1 MDLIFSFT
9 QEVRI
14 GRSKMIVHS
23 WCGEMGEE
31 SCARGAPGEEKSS
44 FHTSAE

>member
-14 GRSKMIVHS
+14 GRSKMIVHG
-23 WCGEMGEE
+23 WCAEMGEE
-31 SCARGAPGEEKSS
+31 NCACGAPGEEKSS
-44 FHTSAE
+44 FDSLGE